1 MVLTLIDDFLDN
13 LRLQTPW
20 ETKVQ
25 LGTQIGAQ

>member
-1 MVLTLIDDFLDN
+1 MVLTLIDNFLDN
-13 LRLQTPW
+13 LRLHTQW